1 MTPGRQARS
10 AYHEELPLAETG
22 EFTAECALTDLGV
35 DPELCAALTQ
45 EGPLC
50 FLDFEATGLSTDS
63 DALIEVGAITVRPGS
78 DQAEIFRSYI
88 HTELIL
94 SPFIQRLTGISQAD
108 LEGAPSPAVVMPAL
122 DKFIDDVTVVA
133 HNIDF
138 ERAWLSTAAST
149 RFGAHPFLDTIE
161 LLALVY
167 PDSRNMKLD
176 TFCREKLDRRE
187 RHRALDDAL
196 DTLRIVVR
204 IWEESR
210 DGLPHGLNARDAMRA
225 HAPSASWLARLESL
239 PESDKLRV
247 APRAQPD
254 EDALLSPIPLQYDAI
269 ISRLQEEDDARRVL
283 PDYSTRLPQLDL
295 VANVFDCFAGKG
307 GRTVHICEAGTGIG
321 KTLAYLSV
329 AIPFVRQSGEQ
340 IVISTSTK
348 LLQSQLI
355 GKDIPAV
362 ARLMGYP
369 DLRFTAIKG
378 RANYLCRSR
387 LDRFLDAPP
396 ELPLGGESLT
406 TALLAAFSNSTGH
419 GEVDRL
425 PGVLYQMHPELERYK
440 REVTSAEASE
450 CSRQTCET
458 TRGDCVFRAARAR
471 LDGAEIIVVNHDLLL
486 RWPPDYPPLTHLII
500 DEVHELAERA
510 DGAYARSAEAVEI
523 IHRIETVLGRR
534 GDTDI
539 RPDGD
544 LIEQG
549 ERSLRLVT
557 AIGNESWDLVS
568 AGRSNQGYRDE
579 LAIPLDGPGP
589 TWGTLVDACSEL
601 AGLLN
606 SMARRLSILADDDES
621 TAAGAAESLV
631 DAATVLR
638 ESFPLAPDDL
648 VVRFRG
654 LSRHRGQ
661 SWRLVA
667 TPVSPAADFQFEILD
682 RAATLFGTSAT
693 VMVGDDTRGALG
705 NLELAERA
713 GSRFTLDEPIES
725 TFDYANNLEV
735 LFIDEKT
742 DPSRLVDKTVDVLAT
757 VSRKLGGRTMGLFT
771 SRERLSTVSDMLYTA
786 LSSEG
791 ISIIAPSA
799 GNADPHDL
807 VRTFTET
814 DHAVLL
820 GARAFWQGVDVAGDA
835 CQAVVIEKLPFD
847 VPGDPLIQRR
857 GALVEREGGNSF
869 MDYMLPRML
878 LRLKQMMG
886 RLIRTPNDRG
896 VVIVVEPRCD
906 RRYFERLRDAVP
918 PHAIQKRIKLT
929 DLELTLDEFF
939 DQ

>member
-1 MTPGRQARS
+1 MV
-10 AYHEELPLAETG
+10 ETG
-22 EFTAECALTDLGV
+22 EFTAECSLGDLGV
-35 DPELCAALTQ
+35 DPDLCAALTE

-50 FLDFEATGLSTDS
+50 FLDFEATGLSTET
-63 DALIEVGAITVRPGS
+63 DALIEVGAINVRPGS
-78 DQAEIFRSYI
+78 EHAEIFRSYI
-88 HTELIL
+88 HTELFL
-94 SPFIQRLTGISQAD
+94 SPFIQRLTGIAQSD
-108 LEGAPSPAVVMPAL
+108 LDGAPTSTAVMAAL
-122 DKFIDDVTVVA
+122 DTFIDDVTVVA

-138 ERAWLSTAAST
+138 ERSWLTTAASK
-149 RFGAHPFLDTIE
+149 RFGSHPFLDTID

-176 TFCREKLDRRE
+176 TFCREKLERKE

-204 IWEESR
+204 VYEESR
-210 DGLPHGLNARDAMRA
+210 DGKPHGLNARNAMRA
-225 HAPSASWLARLESL
+225 HAPSAPWRTRLESL
-239 PESDKLRV
+239 PESDLLRV
-247 APRAQPD
+247 APTSPLD
-254 EDALLSPIPLQYDAI
+254 EGPRLAPVPLQYDAI
-269 ISRLQEEDDARRVL
+269 IDRLQQEDDARRVL
-283 PDYSTRLPQLDL
+283 PDYQTRLPQLDL
-295 VANVFDCFAGKG
+295 VANVFDCFTGKG
-307 GRTVHICEAGTGIG
+307 GRSVHVCEAGTGIG
-321 KTLAYLSV
+321 KTLAYLAV

-340 IVISTSTK
+340 VVISTSTK

-355 GKDIPAV
+355 EKDIPAV
-362 ARLMGYP
+362 ARLMGFP

-378 RANYLCRSR
+378 RANYLCRAR
-387 LDRFLDAPP
+387 LDRFLEEPP
-396 ELPLGGESLT
+396 ELPFGGESLAA
-406 TALLAAFSNSTGH
+406 ALLAAFSNSTGH

-486 RWPPDYPPLTHLII
+486 RWPPDYPALSHLII

-523 IHRIETVLGRR
+523 IHRVETVLGRR
-534 GDTDI
+534 GDAEI
-539 RPDGD
+539 RPDGE

-549 ERSLRLVT
+549 ERALRLVT

-568 AGRSNQGYRDE
+568 SGNSSQGYRDE

-589 TWGTLVDACSEL
+589 TWGPLVEACTEL
-601 AGLLN
+601 AGILN
-606 SMARRLSILADDDES
+606 KMARRLSTMADDDES
-621 TAAGAAESLV
+621 TAAGAAEALV

-682 RAATLFGTSAT
+682 RTETMFGTSAT
-693 VMVGDDTRGALG
+693 VMVGEDTRGALG

-713 GSRFTLDEPIES
+713 GRRYSLDEPIES
-725 TFDYANNLEV
+725 TFDYASNLQV

-757 VSRKLGGRTMGLFT
+757 VARKLGGRTMGLFT
-771 SRERLSTVSDMLYTA
+771 SRERLSTVSDLLYTA

-791 ISIIAPSA
+791 IQIIAPSS

-814 DHAVLL
+814 ENAVLL

-886 RLIRTPNDRG
+886 RLIRTPDDRG
-896 VVIVVEPRCD
+896 VVIVVEPRTD
-906 RRYFERLRDAVP
+906 RRYFEKILGAVP
-918 PHAIQKRIKLT
+918 PRAKERRIRLE
-929 DLELTLDEFF
+929 DLERTLDEFF
-939 DQ
+939 DN